1 MTPIVRELAPE
12 ETHLAYAA
20 MLELRPGLG
29 AVERFVERVNGLQR
43 PEGYRLAAVLPDGGG
58 PALAVAGFRRL
69 HCLASGH
76 QLYCDD
82 LSTCAAARGRGYAG
96 ALVDWM
102 IEEARRLG
110 CDTFELDSGVGAN
123 RLDAHRLYFNKRMR
137 IIGYHFARE
146 LR

>member
-1 MTPIVRELAPE
+1 MTPPVRELAAG
-12 ETHLAYAA
+12 ETHLAHAA
-20 MLELRPGLG
+20 MLELRPRIGTV
-29 AVERFVERVNGLQR
+29 ASFVERIDALQR
-43 PEGYRLAAVLPDGGG
+43 PQGYRLAAVLPEGGG
-58 PALAVAGFRRL
+58 PALAVAGFRQV
-69 HCLASGH
+69 HCLSSGN

-110 CDTFELDSGVGAN
+110 CDSFELDSGVGAD
-123 RLDAHRLYFNKRMR
+123 RLDAHRLYFNKRLR
-137 IIGYHFARE
+137 ISAYHFAVG